1 MIESIL
7 YKQIETVFTDGTRVG
22 DVLVR
27 QCKLHSLI
35 YTATKPIGFLNCLN
49 KMLLLLD
56 LSPKYQRPKPYFRFN
71 GPIKATLNYTL
82 CLGHSGFNL

>member
-35 YTATKPIGFLNCLN
+35 YTAKLIGFLNCLN
-49 KMLLLLD
+49 KMVLLLE
-56 LSPKYQRPKPYFRFN
+56 LSPKIPTPQALF
-71 GPIKATLNYTL
+71 
-82 CLGHSGFNL
+82 